1 MLMRYLPVNQ
11 QYIINH
17 RYGLNSCERK
27 TRKLIAQDLGISERT
42 VYTQEQSALNRLRK
56 FEKIKALGKK

>member
-11 QYIINH
+11 QYII
-17 RYGLNSCERK
+17 YGLNSCERK

-42 VYTQEQSALNRLRK
+42 IYTQEQSALNRLRK